1 MSTPSRDRFDTAPRQ
16 RGRVGAHRAEQPG
29 LNGWVV
35 LLWSAVAIILL
46 TVAGTF
52 AGLIYTGRIELFPG
66 AQTPG
71 GSGAG
76 VEGVLDTS
84 YSILILNGTGSEGL
98 DALLRDELL
107 NAGWR
112 GEDIYAGASGVT
124 DFAETTVYYVSDADE
139 AAAVGLSDFLGGAML
154 MQSDFYADADDPGA
168 KQLTVVI
175 GTDRTGTPG

>member
-1 MSTPSRDRFDTAPRQ
+1 MHALPRDRFDTAPRQ

-29 LNGWVV
+29 VNGWVV
-35 LLWSAVAIILL
+35 LLWSLVAVLLL

-52 AGLIYTGRIELFPG
+52 AALIYTGRIELFPQAS
-66 AQTPG
+66 AQG

-84 YSILILNGTGSEGL
+84 YGILILNGTGSEGL

-112 GEDIYAGASGVT
+112 GDDIYAGASGVT

-154 MQSDFYADADDPGA
+154 VQSDFYVDADNPDA

-175 GTDRTGTPG
+175 GADRVGTSG